1 MSLVPCPPPN
11 PTKHN
16 ACQVDKSHRTTKE
29 HETSILA
36 SSQIFITALI
46 LLNHISF
53 SHVFLWPLDAEYLHN
68 YQTFILLL
76 SLTSSYTEYS
86 GLGLVWNL
94 SLRYSLGNTQ
104 PGRSPW
110 NNGFWIRQTRNCG
123 RYSNPSVLSKNYM
136 DFNSFSALPFS
147 NRNKPFIT

>member
-110 NNGFWIRQTRNCG
+110 NNGFGYDRPGIVVGTATQVSCQKIIWI
-123 RYSNPSVLSKNYM
+123 SIVFHNYHLAIEI
-136 DFNSFSALPFS
+136 SHL
-147 NRNKPFIT
+147 